1 MRLVS
6 VIPVNSLGMR
16 VWKTTGRVKSRGRFA
31 THEESVLYET
41 DTLF

>member
-6 VIPVNSLGMR
+6 VIPVNSFGMR
-16 VWKTTGRVKSRGRFA
+16 VWKTTGRVKRRGMSA